1 MFNLLIADDEQL
13 ERRAIKSIVSDR
25 LKGVFDIYEA
35 KNGREAIEIAD
46 KIRPEVIIMDIKMPG
61 INGIEAIKE
70 IKKFH
75 REGYFIILTAYD
87 YFWYAKEAI
96 EVDVKEYLLKPLKR
110 DELIEKLE
118 IAVQQVE
125 EIRAKRNKEM
135 KLREKVYTMQPII
148 ENQLCY
154 TIINNDINENEVE
167 MLLEYLNMQF
177 KAGYSMLLNID
188 NKLDSTLDRNEI
200 KLAIKEYIKEL
211 IQGSNKVIL
220 SSFFTADIVMFIEMN
235 DSYNE
240 EDVMQESLELGNRLV
255 DVIKEKFGVNI
266 TIGIGRVYRG
276 IDNLNK
282 SYDEAAVSICCE
294 NCKTRIKHYEDIY
307 THSNEVSDGEKESNC
322 YEIVSNGETQEGL
335 ISKAVEYIKI
345 NYNSEITLEEVSGYI
360 CISSYYFSKIFK
372 EVTGKNYVDYITEL
386 RIEKAKEMLKSGA
399 YSIKDICFEVG
410 YNDPNYFSRVFKKV
424 EGVTP
429 SEFKIKSSI

>member
-13 ERRAIKSIVSDR
+13 ERRAIKNIVSER

-46 KIRPEVIIMDIKMPG
+46 KIRPEVIIMDIRMPG

-70 IKKFH
+70 IRRFH
-75 REGYFIILTAYD
+75 KEGYFIILTAYD

-118 IAVQQVE
+118 GAVKSVE
-125 EIRAKRNKEM
+125 ETRKKRNKEM
-135 KLREKVYTMQPII
+135 KLREKVYTMLPII

-154 TIINNDINENEVE
+154 TIINNEINEAEVE
-167 MLLEYLNMQF
+167 MLLEYLNMEF
-177 KAGYSMLLNID
+177 KAGYSMLINIEDRLD
-188 NKLDSTLDRNEI
+188 NSIDRCEFRN
-200 KLAIKEYIKEL
+200 AIKEYIKEFV
-211 IQGSNKVIL
+211 QGFNKVIL
-220 SSFFTADIVMFIEMN
+220 SSFSTADIAMFIEVDN
-235 DSYNE
+235 FCSE
-240 EDVMQESLELGNRLV
+240 IESNSIELGCKIAEAIR
-255 DVIKEKFGVNI
+255 EKFGVDVS
-266 TIGIGRVYRG
+266 IGIGRIYRG
-276 IDNLNK
+276 IENLNK
-282 SYDEAAVSICCE
+282 SYDEAAAAVCYS
-294 NCKTRIKHYEDIY
+294 NGGMRIKHFEDMS
-307 THSNEVSDGEKESNC
+307 TNHNALCEEECENNSGES
-322 YEIVSNGETQEGL
+322 VSNSEAQEG
-335 ISKAVEYIKI
+335 IIIKSIEYIK
-345 NYNSEITLEEVSGYI
+345 NHYNSEITLEEVAGYI
-360 CISSYYFSKIFK
+360 CVSSYYFSKIFK

-386 RIEKAKEMLKSGA
+386 RIEKAKEMLKSGEL
-399 YSIKDICFEVG
+399 SIKDICFEVG